1 MAGMQYN
8 FFPTDFYYPRP
19 PLPSPPNSVQI
30 SAELLPSTVVP
41 LPRKTVED
49 DREADWSL
57 DKPKASPSLLSS
69 MDIDRKVVGA
79 STSMAFLP
87 PPSYILKQ

>member
-1 MAGMQYN
+1 
-8 FFPTDFYYPRP
+8 RP

-30 SAELLPSTVVP
+30 SAEPLPSTVVP
-41 LPRKTVED
+41 PPRKTVED

-69 MDIDRKVVGA
+69 SMAIDTKVVGA